1 MLLLCCLPASA
12 QQAHSSMGGRGAE
25 GTLTVTMTIVPSVG
39 LMVGPDGQQRLV
51 YANTVDPRDN
61 VSRLQPAAV
70 PVELTPVADSVM
82 PRKSVR
88 TKKKKI

>member
-1 MLLLCCLPASA
+1 
-12 QQAHSSMGGRGAE
+12 MGARGAE

-61 VSRLQPAAV
+61 VSRLQPLATV
-70 PVELTPVADSVM
+70 QLTPVADTTTTH
-82 PRKSVR
+82 KSLR